1 MASKEAN
8 AINVHYTYLLNTM
21 GANPD
26 MPLEEIRI
34 LLGVIRSL
42 SKKN

>member
-1 MASKEAN
+1 MMMNIKNIFSKAN
-8 AINVHYTYLLNTM
+8 LI
-21 GANPD
+21 D
-26 MPLEEIRI
+26 KEIRI